1 MAERKRFLRPTMVP
15 DEKGNHFSDPEWND
29 VRRHLKPTDDEDLL
43 RYKLN
48 RLGKRYAQVLFLS
61 RTTNPLFA
69 QLVTGFEEIAQ
80 TASLLRDQLSKFRG
94 AHIGYELNVAESSD
108 DRLDHFFH
116 ANSEPVFKAA
126 AFLSMLYDDLGPPLS
141 LAADY
146 ARKVIDMVA
155 QFDEPFNG
163 KRAVVLAIVDHWVK
177 DMQRPF
183 PRSGGG
189 TLAQFVFAAANPIL
203 RVGGQQIASV
213 GATRTML
220 LTIGPPRRN

>member
-1 MAERKRFLRPTMVP
+1 MAERKRFLRPSMVP
-15 DEKGNHFSDPEWND
+15 EKGDHFSDPEWNE
-29 VRRHLKPTDDEDLL
+29 VRRHLKPTDDEGLL

-48 RLGKRYAQVLFLS
+48 RLGKRYVQVMFLS
-61 RTTNPLFA
+61 RTTNPIFA
-69 QLVTGFEEIAQ
+69 ELVIGFQEIGK

-94 AHIGYELNVAESSD
+94 AHIGYELNVADSSD

-116 ANSEPVFKAA
+116 ENSDPVFKAA
-126 AFLSMLYDDLGPPLS
+126 ALFSLLYDDLSPQLS
-141 LAADY
+141 LAVDY
-146 ARKVIDMVA
+146 AQKVVDLVA

-183 PRSGGG
+183 PKSGGG

-220 LTIGPPRRN
+220 LTIGPPKT